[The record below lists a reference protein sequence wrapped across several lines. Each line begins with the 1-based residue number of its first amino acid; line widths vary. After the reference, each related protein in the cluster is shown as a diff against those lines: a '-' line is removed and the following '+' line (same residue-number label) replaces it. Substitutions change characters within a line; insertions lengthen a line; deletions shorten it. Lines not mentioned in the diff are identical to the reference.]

1 MFPLREGRMLVLS
14 SKYNIEQADFTD
26 WMSFQPSSLIEESSP
41 IQKPS
46 AQIPK
51 DLNKVIKYEYFN
63 LSN

>member
-1 MFPLREGRMLVLS
+1 MLVLS
-14 SKYNIEQADFTD
+14 STYNTEQADFTD
-26 WMSFQPSSLIEESSP
+26 WMSFQPSSLIEETSP